1 VGDLLLE
8 GVAGREDKAKAGPLP
23 AYRKDSVMKSKHI
36 LMTLLL
42 LVGCAPV
49 CTAMLKSDYD
59 RKYDLVKLHTWDFKT
74 QNRKPKDTLASNDLW
89 DRRIREEVESDLSS
103 SGYHRV
109 RDGEPDFL
117 VAYYMGTREKEDIR
131 YLGYGYPGFWR
142 GRRWGWGWGGGAVDV
157 WNIPYTQS
165 TLIVDIVDA
174 RNNLLVWRGY
184 DTDTID
190 LNKADK
196 TIDKGVEN
204 LVKRFVKEAQKEKK

>member
-1 VGDLLLE
+1 
-8 GVAGREDKAKAGPLP
+8 
-23 AYRKDSVMKSKHI
+23 MKSKHI